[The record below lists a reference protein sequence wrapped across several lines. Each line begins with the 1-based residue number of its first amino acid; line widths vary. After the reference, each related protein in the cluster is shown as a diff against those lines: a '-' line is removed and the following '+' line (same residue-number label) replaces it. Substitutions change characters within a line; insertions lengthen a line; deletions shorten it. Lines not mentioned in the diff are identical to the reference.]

1 MSKGIVT
8 QHETIC
14 FICGPAGRSRTSL
27 DFRNSRKRTV
37 RERRIESSGM

>member
-14 FICGPAGRSRTSL
+14 FICGRQAEAEHHL
-27 DFRNSRKRTV
+27 ILEQQEENCQRKTD
-37 RERRIESSGM
+37 